1 MSKYGAKKT
10 VIDGIKFDSKMEGDY
25 YLYIKK
31 QKEDGKIKDFS
42 LQPEFILQPK
52 FEKDGKKYLP
62 IKYKSDFKVMHNDG
76 TEEIIDIKGF
86 STADFKIKAKLFN
99 YNYKEK
105 LILLTYVKKWG
116 GWIEL
121 DELAKLRKQSKKA

>member
-42 LQPEFILQPK
+42 LLASITSIYLQVVPLLPK
-52 FEKDGKKYLP
+52 AVETFR
-62 IKYKSDFKVMHNDG
+62 M
-76 TEEIIDIKGF
+76 
-86 STADFKIKAKLFN
+86 
-99 YNYKEK
+99 
-105 LILLTYVKKWG
+105 
-116 GWIEL
+116 
-121 DELAKLRKQSKKA
+121 